1 MGTRIDSI
9 YCFDYTKDIGHYDSI
24 RDFASEEMTYI
35 GLALSTPKI
44 HVHASPVKFKIS
56 SVGSNGIRE
65 YTIEQLPNLNEVSK
79 DLAVNS
85 PKYILICYFDGSEK
99 YFTYNEQ
106 FFAMFKIAFQY
117 KPEEKPNETYMS
129 PYAIQRNEHTT
140 SSSTQLHT
148 STPYA
153 TNATRPQQNYSRTPS
168 RSTKT
173 DSFPWVKLLIG
184 IGVFILIVVVIV
196 SAIAENNAKE
206 EADAHLTPVAE
217 PASGTILSGN
227 KVYDGSQITINAS
240 SGSSCVV
247 KLKTSS
253 GTERI
258 SFYVRAGDTVTI
270 GVPAEHLYVYFAA
283 GDTWY
288 GKTELFG
295 SKTRYSKD
303 DELLYFEEGKGWTY
317 TLNKVSNGNFSETQI
332 DADEFK

>member
-1 MGTRIDSI
+1 MGTRIDRI

-44 HVHASPVKFKIS
+44 HVHASPVEFKIS
-56 SVGSNGIRE
+56 SVGSNSIRE

-79 DLAVNS
+79 GLAVNS

-117 KPEEKPNETYMS
+117 KPEEKLNETYVS
-129 PYAIQRNEHTT
+129 PYTIQKNEYTT

-148 STPYA
+148 STLYA
-153 TNATRPQQNYSRTPS
+153 TNATRLQQNYSRTPN

-173 DSFPWVKLLIG
+173 DSSPWVKLLIG
-184 IGVFILIVVVIV
+184 ISVFILIVVVIV
-196 SAIAENNAKE
+196 NSIVEDNAKE

-217 PASGTILSGN
+217 PASGTILTGN
-227 KVYDGSQITINAS
+227 KVYGGSEITIYAS
-240 SGSSCVV
+240 SGDSCVV
-247 KLKTSS
+247 KLKTRS

-258 SFYVRAGDTVTI
+258 SFYVRAGDTVTVN
-270 GVPAEHLYVYFAA
+270 VPAEYLYVYFAS
-283 GDTWY
+283 GSTWY
-288 GKTELFG
+288 GKNDLFG
-295 SKTRYSKD
+295 AKTHYQKTENVRDFTEYTW
-303 DELLYFEEGKGWTY
+303 EFTLYPVSDGNL
-317 TLNKVSNGNFSETQI
+317 TLDQI
-332 DADEFK
+332 DEDEFK

>member
-1 MGTRIDSI
+1 MGTRIDRI

-35 GLALSTPKI
+35 GLALSTPKV
-44 HVHASPVKFKIS
+44 HVHASPVEFKIS
-56 SVGSNGIRE
+56 SVGSNSIRE

-117 KPEEKPNETYMS
+117 KPEEKPNETYVS

-153 TNATRPQQNYSRTPS
+153 TNATRPQQSYSRTPS
-168 RSTKT
+168 KNTKK
-173 DSFPWVKLLIG
+173 DSFPWAKLLVG
-184 IGVFILIVVVIV
+184 IGVFVLIIVLVVSSLV
-196 SAIAENNAKE
+196 ENHAKE

-217 PASGTILSGN
+217 PTSGTVLSGSE
-227 KVYDGSQITINAS
+227 VYNGSEITIHAS
-240 SGSSCVV
+240 SGKSCVV
-247 KLKTSS
+247 KLKTRS

-258 SFYVRAGDTVTI
+258 SFYVRAGDTVTV
-270 GVPAEHLYVYFAA
+270 GVPAEYLYVYFAT

-288 GKTELFG
+288 GKANMFG
-295 SKTRYSKD
+295 SKTSYSMD
-303 DELLYFEEGKGWTY
+303 DEVFDFTRYTCEY
-317 TLNKVSNGNFSETQI
+317 TLYPVSNGNFSQTPI

>member
-1 MGTRIDSI
+1 MTTRIDRI

-35 GLALSTPKI
+35 GLALSTPKV
-44 HVHASPVKFKIS
+44 HVHASPVEFKIS
-56 SVGSNGIRE
+56 SVGSNSIRE

-117 KPEEKPNETYMS
+117 KPEEKPNETYVS

-168 RSTKT
+168 RRTKT

-184 IGVFILIVVVIV
+184 IGVFILIVVIV
-196 SAIAENNAKE
+196 SSIVEDHAKK

-217 PASGTILSGN
+217 PASGTILSGSE
-227 KVYDGSQITINAS
+227 VYNGSQITINAS

-247 KLKTSS
+247 KLKTRS

-258 SFYVRAGDTVTI
+258 SFYVCAEDTVTV
-270 GVPAEHLYVYFAA
+270 GVPAEHLYVYFAT

-288 GKTELFG
+288 GTTRLFG

-303 DELLYFEEGKGWTY
+303 DDLIYFEKGRSWTY
-317 TLNKVSNGNFSETQI
+317 TLYPVSNGNFSETPI

>member
-1 MGTRIDSI
+1 MGTRIDRI

-44 HVHASPVKFKIS
+44 HVHASPVEFKIS
-56 SVGSNGIRE
+56 SVGSNSIRE
-65 YTIEQLPNLNEVSK
+65 YTIEQLPNLNEISK

-117 KPEEKPNETYMS
+117 KPEEKPNETYVN

-140 SSSTQLHT
+140 SSSTQPHT
-148 STPYA
+148 STQYA
-153 TNATRPQQNYSRTPS
+153 AYATRPQQNYSHTPS

-173 DSFPWVKLLIG
+173 NSFPWIKLLVG
-184 IGVFILIVVVIV
+184 IGVFILIVVIIV
-196 SAIAENNAKE
+196 SSIVKDNAEA
-206 EADAHLTPVAE
+206 EADAHLTPVSE
-217 PASGTILSGN
+217 PTSGTILSGN
-227 KVYDGSQITINAS
+227 EAYVGSEITIHAS
-240 SGSSCVV
+240 SGKSCVV
-247 KLKTSS
+247 KLKTRS

-258 SFYVRAGDTVTI
+258 SFYVRAGDTVTV
-270 GVPAEHLYVYFAA
+270 GVPAEPLYVYFAT

-288 GKTELFG
+288 GKTNLFG
-295 SKTRYSKD
+295 SKTSYSMD
-303 DELLYFEEGKGWTY
+303 DEVFDFTRYTCEY
-317 TLNKVSNGNFSETQI
+317 TLYPVSNGNFSQTPV

>member
-44 HVHASPVKFKIS
+44 HVYARPVEFKIP
-56 SVGSNGIRE
+56 SVGSNSIRE
-65 YTIEQLPNLNEVSK
+65 YTIEQLPNLNEISK
-79 DLAVNS
+79 DLAINS
-85 PKYILICYFDGSEK
+85 PKYILVCYFDGSER

-117 KPEEKPNETYMS
+117 KPEEKPDATNVS
-129 PYAIQRNEHTT
+129 PYTIQKNEYT
-140 SSSTQLHT
+140 SASTARSNTPSPTYTSQGMRSTQ
-148 STPYA
+148 
-153 TNATRPQQNYSRTPS
+153 NYLNKPLSKK
-168 RSTKT
+168 KT
-173 DSFPWVKLLIG
+173 DSSKRIKRFFGVCVFAFIILLIAN
-184 IGVFILIVVVIV
+184 VI
-196 SAIAENNAKE
+196 NKE
-206 EADAHLTPVAE
+206 DTDLDAHLTPIAE
-217 PASGTILSGN
+217 PTSGTILSGSE
-227 KVYDGSQITINAS
+227 VYNGSEITINAS

-247 KLKTSS
+247 KLKTPS

-270 GVPAEHLYVYFAA
+270 GVPKEQLYVYFAS

-295 SKTRYSKD
+295 SKTSYSMD
-303 DELLYFEEGKGWTY
+303 DEVFDFTRYTCEY
-317 TLNKVSNGNFSETQI
+317 TLYPVSNGNFSQTPV
-332 DADEFK
+332 DAEEFK

>member
-1 MGTRIDSI
+1 MATRIDRI
-9 YCFDYTKDIGHYDSI
+9 YCFDYTRDIGHYDSI
-24 RDFASEEMTYI
+24 REFASEEMTYI

-44 HVHASPVKFKIS
+44 HVHASPVEFKIP
-56 SVGSNGIRE
+56 SVGSISIRE
-65 YTIEQLPNLNEVSK
+65 YTIEQLPNLNEISK

-85 PKYILICYFDGSEK
+85 PKYILICYFDGSER
-99 YFTYNEQ
+99 YFAYNEQ

-117 KPEEKPNETYMS
+117 KPEEKSNETYVS

-148 STPYA
+148 PIQHA
-153 TNATRPQQNYSRTPS
+153 TYATRPQQNHSHTPS
-168 RSTKT
+168 RNTKT
-173 DSFPWVKLLIG
+173 DSFPWVKLLVS

-196 SAIAENNAKE
+196 SSIVKDNAEA

-217 PASGTILSGN
+217 PASGTILSGSE
-227 KVYDGSQITINAS
+227 VYNGSQITIDAS

-247 KLKTSS
+247 KLKTRS

-258 SFYVRAGDTVTI
+258 SFYVRAGDTVTV
-270 GVPAEHLYVYFAA
+270 GVPAEHLYVYFAT

-288 GKTELFG
+288 GTTRLFG

-303 DELLYFEEGKGWTY
+303 DDLLYFEKGCSWTY
-317 TLNKVSNGNFSETQI
+317 TLYPVSNGNFSETPI